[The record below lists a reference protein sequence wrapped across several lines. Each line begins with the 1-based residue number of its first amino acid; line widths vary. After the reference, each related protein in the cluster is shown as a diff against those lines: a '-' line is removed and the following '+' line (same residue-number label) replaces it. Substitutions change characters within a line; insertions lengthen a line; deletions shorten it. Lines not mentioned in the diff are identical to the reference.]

1 MEEVAFSRGE
11 RRNRRIW
18 ITFLILVVSL
28 LVLFFLSLY
37 LGTTNVPFE
46 KVLPALFGQGKS
58 VHVRLIQKARLPRA
72 LGAVLVGG
80 GLGLSGLLMQTCLH
94 NEIASPGTLGVSQA
108 AVLGANIA
116 ILILEPSGSQFVA
129 VAASPF
135 PVSALAFA
143 FSALCILIV
152 LGISM
157 VGRFRPGEV
166 VLAGIALGSCFQ
178 AASTLMQ
185 FLSDD
190 IQLSA
195 VVRWSFGDLERI
207 NYQEIIILASVLM
220 ACFVFFFLFARRYN
234 ALLGGEGFA
243 KSLGVKTGILRLGT
257 LFLASLIASLCVA
270 FAGII
275 GFIGI
280 VGPALMKRIL
290 GKDHRLSLPSS
301 LLAGSVLLLLSDLLT
316 RLLGNGMSLPVGA
329 ITAILGTPFFLFV
342 LFAGRRKAA

>member
-1 MEEVAFSRGE
+1 MGNEVFSRSGKE
-11 RRNRRIW
+11 NKKRAIVF
-18 ITFLILVVSL
+18 IALGVS
-28 LVLFFLSLY
+28 LVLFFFLCLY
-37 LGTTNVPFE
+37 LGTTNVPAD
-46 KVLPALFGQGKS
+46 KVLPALFGQGEARY
-58 VHVRLIQKARLPRA
+58 VRLIQKARLPRA
-72 LGAVLVGG
+72 LGALLIGG

-143 FSALCILIV
+143 FAAICILIV

-157 VGRFRPGEV
+157 IGKFRPGEV

-195 VVRWSFGDLERI
+195 VVRWSFGDLERL
-207 NYQEIIILASVLM
+207 NYQEIIILASVLFV
-220 ACFVFFFLFARRYN
+220 CFIFFMLFARRYN

-243 KSLGVKTGILRLGT
+243 KSLGVKTGIFRLGT

-280 VGPALMKRIL
+280 VAPALMKRIL
-290 GKDHRLSLPSS
+290 GKDHRIALPSS
-301 LLAGSVLLLLSDLLT
+301 LLAGSVLLLVSDLLT
-316 RLLGNGMSLPVGA
+316 RLLGGGMSLPVGA
-329 ITAILGTPFFLFV
+329 ITAILGTPFFLFI
-342 LFAGRRKAA
+342 LFAGRRKAS